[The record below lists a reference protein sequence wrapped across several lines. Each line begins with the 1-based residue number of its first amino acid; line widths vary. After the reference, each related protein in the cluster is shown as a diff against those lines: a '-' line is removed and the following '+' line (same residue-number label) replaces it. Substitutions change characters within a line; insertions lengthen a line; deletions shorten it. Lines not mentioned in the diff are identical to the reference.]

1 MAKKTALIT
10 GAAGGIGAAL
20 AKRFAARDFN
30 LALVDVDE
38 ARLNA
43 LVADLGLSNA
53 SAVAVAAD
61 VSKEADVN
69 EYVRRTIEKFGAID
83 CFANNAAIEGPST
96 LIEETTVESF
106 DRVYA
111 INVRGVFLGLRAVL
125 SQMRKQGR
133 GSIVNT
139 ASLAALWGL
148 PKLGAYIMSKHAVA
162 GLTKV
167 AAVEAAGSGIRV
179 NAVLPGTINT
189 GMMRR
194 IEADSGNAEQSKSAF
209 EALTPMKRY
218 GEPDEVAAVMEFLL
232 SDDASFVTSSLYTVD
247 GGTMWL

>member
-10 GAAGGIGAAL
+10 GAAGGIGTAL
-20 AKRFAARDFN
+20 AKRLAARDYN
-30 LALVDVDE
+30 LALVDVAE
-38 ARLNA
+38 VRLRA
-43 LVADLGLSNA
+43 LVADLGLSNV
-53 SAVAVAAD
+53 SALTVAAD

-69 EYVRRTIEKFGAID
+69 DYVRRTIEKFGAID

-125 SQMRKQGR
+125 AQMRKQGR

-167 AAVEAAGSGIRV
+167 AAVEVAALGIRV

-194 IEADSGNAEQSKSAF
+194 IETDSGDAQQSKAAF

-247 GGTMWL
+247 GGMMWM

>member
-1 MAKKTALIT
+1 MANKTALIT

-38 ARLNA
+38 VRLNA

-61 VSKEADVN
+61 VSKEADVT

-111 INVRGVFLGLRAVL
+111 TNVRGVFLSLRAVL
-125 SQMRKQGR
+125 AQMRKQGR

-148 PKLGAYIMSKHAVA
+148 PKLGAYIMQQSGYASEHDAKIARKLAVVLCGGA
-162 GLTKV
+162 GG
-167 AAVEAAGSGIRV
+167 AAREVTEDEILELEREAFVSLCGER
-179 NAVLPGTINT
+179 
-189 GMMRR
+189 
-194 IEADSGNAEQSKSAF
+194 KSQ
-209 EALTPMKRY
+209 ERMQYMLMNNKPLRN
-218 GEPDEVAAVMEFLL
+218 
-232 SDDASFVTSSLYTVD
+232 
-247 GGTMWL
+247 

>member
-20 AKRFAARDFN
+20 AKRFAARDSN

-69 EYVRRTIEKFGAID
+69 EYVRRTIEK
-83 CFANNAAIEGPST
+83 S
-96 LIEETTVESF
+96 
-106 DRVYA
+106 
-111 INVRGVFLGLRAVL
+111 
-125 SQMRKQGR
+125 
-133 GSIVNT
+133 
-139 ASLAALWGL
+139 
-148 PKLGAYIMSKHAVA
+148 
-162 GLTKV
+162 
-167 AAVEAAGSGIRV
+167 
-179 NAVLPGTINT
+179 
-189 GMMRR
+189 
-194 IEADSGNAEQSKSAF
+194 
-209 EALTPMKRY
+209 
-218 GEPDEVAAVMEFLL
+218 
-232 SDDASFVTSSLYTVD
+232 SSLYTVD

>member
-10 GAAGGIGAAL
+10 GAAGGIGTAL
-20 AKRFAARDFN
+20 AKRLAARDYN
-30 LALVDVDE
+30 LALVDVAE
-38 ARLNA
+38 IRLRA
-43 LVADLGLSNA
+43 LVADLGLSNV
-53 SAVAVAAD
+53 SALTVAAD

-96 LIEETTVESF
+96 VIEETTVESF

-125 SQMRKQGR
+125 SQMRKRDR

-139 ASLAALWGL
+139 ASLATRWGL

-167 AAVEAAGSGIRV
+167 AAVEVAALGIRDNV
-179 NAVLPGTINT
+179 AVT
-189 GMMRR
+189 R
-194 IEADSGNAEQSKSAF
+194 A
-209 EALTPMKRY
+209 ALSVVLY
-218 GEPDEVAAVMEFLL
+218 
-232 SDDASFVTSSLYTVD
+232 SLA
-247 GGTMWL
+247 

>member
-10 GAAGGIGAAL
+10 GAAGDIGTAL
-20 AKRFAARDFN
+20 AKRFAARDYN
-30 LALVDVDE
+30 RALVDV
-38 ARLNA
+38 AAVRLRA
-43 LVADLGLSNA
+43 LVADLGLSNV
-53 SAVAVAAD
+53 STLTVAED

-69 EYVRRTIEKFGAID
+69 DYVRRTIEKFGAID
-83 CFANNAAIEGPST
+83 CFANKAAIEGPST
-96 LIEETTVESF
+96 VIEETTVESF

-125 SQMRKQGR
+125 AQMRKRGR

-167 AAVEAAGSGIRV
+167 AAVEVAALGIRDNV
-179 NAVLPGTINT
+179 AVT
-189 GMMRR
+189 R
-194 IEADSGNAEQSKSAF
+194 A
-209 EALTPMKRY
+209 ALSVVLY
-218 GEPDEVAAVMEFLL
+218 
-232 SDDASFVTSSLYTVD
+232 SLA
-247 GGTMWL
+247 

>member
-1 MAKKTALIT
+1 MATKTALIT
-10 GAAGGIGAAL
+10 GAAGGIGTAL
-20 AKRFAARDFN
+20 AKRATARGFN

-38 ARLNA
+38 ARLRA
-43 LVADLGLSNA
+43 LVAELGLSKG
-53 SAVAVAAD
+53 STLTVAAD

-69 EYVRRTIEKFGAID
+69 EYVRRTIEKYGAID
-83 CFANNAAIEGPST
+83 CFANNAGIEGPST

-125 SQMRKQGR
+125 SQMRKQGH

-167 AAVEAAGSGIRV
+167 AAVEEAGSGFRV
-179 NAVLPGTINT
+179 NVVVS
-189 GMMRR
+189 R
-194 IEADSGNAEQSKSAF
+194 
-209 EALTPMKRY
+209 
-218 GEPDEVAAVMEFLL
+218 
-232 SDDASFVTSSLYTVD
+232 
-247 GGTMWL
+247 

>member
-1 MAKKTALIT
+1 MANKTALIT

-69 EYVRRTIEKFGAID
+69 EYVRRTTEKFGAID

-111 INVRGVFLGLRAVL
+111 INVRGVFLGLC
-125 SQMRKQGR
+125 
-133 GSIVNT
+133 
-139 ASLAALWGL
+139 GL
-148 PKLGAYIMSKHAVA
+148 PDRL
-162 GLTKV
+162 
-167 AAVEAAGSGIRV
+167 
-179 NAVLPGTINT
+179 
-189 GMMRR
+189 RR
-194 IEADSGNAEQSKSAF
+194 IATERDVLIRCGAESTWHF
-209 EALTPMKRY
+209 EAKARSHSC
-218 GEPDEVAAVMEFLL
+218 F
-232 SDDASFVTSSLYTVD
+232 DDRD
-247 GGTMWL
+247 